1 MIRRPPRSTRTDT
14 LLPYTTLFRSQ
25 GVDEEGERCTG
36 SSAVAPAADE
46 EIHTDQR
53 EVEEDVE
60 DQQVERQEDAQRGAL
75 EEEEP
80 GVVLARAPLGFRRPG
95 DGGEKQQRGHQ
106 CQRQRDAVDA
116 DAPSDAEGRY
126 PFGLGRSEDRR
137 VGKECVR
144 TCRSRWSPEP
154 EKQKL

>member
-1 MIRRPPRSTRTDT
+1 MRISDWSSDVCSSDLRAG
-14 LLPYTTLFRSQ
+14 Q

-36 SSAVAPAADE
+36 SIAVAPAADE

-95 DGGEKQQRGHQ
+95 DGGEKQQRG
-106 CQRQRDAVDA
+106 
-116 DAPSDAEGRY
+116 
-126 PFGLGRSEDRR
+126 DRKSTR
-137 VGKECVR
+137 LN
-144 TCRSRWSPEP
+144 SSH
-154 EKQKL
+154 

>member
-14 LLPYTTLFRSQ
+14 LVPYTTLFRS
-25 GVDEEGERCTG
+25 EGERCTG
-36 SSAVAPAADE
+36 SIAVAPAADE

-95 DGGEKQQRGHQ
+95 DGGDKQQRGHQ
-106 CQRQRDAVDA
+106 CQRQRDAVAA
-116 DAPSDAEGRY
+116 DAHSAPAARDHTAPG
-126 PFGLGRSEDRR
+126 
-137 VGKECVR
+137 
-144 TCRSRWSPEP
+144 
-154 EKQKL
+154 

>member
-1 MIRRPPRSTRTDT
+1 MLRRPPRSTRTDT
-14 LLPYTTLFRSQ
+14 RFPYTTLCRS
-25 GVDEEGERCTG
+25 
-36 SSAVAPAADE
+36 PAADE

-106 CQRQRDAVDA
+106 CQRQRDAVDP
-116 DAPSDAEGRY
+116 DAPSQAEGRS
-126 PFGLGRSEDRR
+126 PFGVGHRLEPCAGRLAIPQDHESAERP
-137 VGKECVR
+137 VGLKGVSTGYSPWGPESR
-144 TCRSRWSPEP
+144 T
-154 EKQKL
+154 